1 MQIISDIDQLRIA
14 LAAEKQKGKKIGLV
28 PTMGFLHEGHLSL
41 VRASVSAADCTVA
54 TIFVNPAQFS
64 PHEDFDQYPRDMQR
78 DLELLEKERVDY
90 VFTPPRET
98 IYPAEYH
105 TYVEVHDLQEK
116 LCGITRPIFFR
127 GVCTVVLKLFNIIQ
141 PDVAFFGQK
150 DAQQAIIIKRMVK
163 DLNLTVKIE
172 VLPIVRDSQ
181 GLALSSRNAYF
192 DAEQSKAALCLH
204 KSLIKAQQM
213 IAGGEDNTEKI
224 IAAMTAIISS
234 ESKARI
240 DYIAVVDP
248 KELNPVSRIKK
259 GTLIAMAVFIDKIRL
274 IDNIMV

>member
-1 MQIISDIDQLRIA
+1 MEIIRFADLLS
-14 LAAEKQKGKKIGLV
+14 EKANAYRKDGYSIGFV
-28 PTMGFLHEGHLSL
+28 PTMGALHRGHMSL
-41 VRASVSAADCTVA
+41 LDASKAQNDISVVS
-54 TIFVNPAQFS
+54 IFVNPAQFS

-213 IAGGEDNTEKI
+213 IAGG
-224 IAAMTAIISS
+224 
-234 ESKARI
+234 
-240 DYIAVVDP
+240 
-248 KELNPVSRIKK
+248 
-259 GTLIAMAVFIDKIRL
+259 
-274 IDNIMV
+274 